1 MHEEF
6 IETQGEV
13 TLFMSADQ
21 TAVILVLE
29 GIKSYHN
36 YLCDPIVINTNM
48 DTCTYVIYSI
58 FCVHMIILIK

>member
-21 TAVILVLE
+21 TPVILVLE

-36 YLCDPIVINTNM
+36 YLCDIFNIL
-48 DTCTYVIYSI
+48 CTWYI
-58 FCVHMIILIK
+58 